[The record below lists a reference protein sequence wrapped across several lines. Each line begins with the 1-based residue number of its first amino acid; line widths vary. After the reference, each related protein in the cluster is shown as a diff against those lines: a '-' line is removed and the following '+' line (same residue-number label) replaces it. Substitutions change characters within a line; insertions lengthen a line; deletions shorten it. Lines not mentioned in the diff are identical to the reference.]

1 MSKSVNKQSRQER
14 LKQRIRS
21 TYEPNMKTRQALDA
35 KGVLPADQHGRH
47 RQRHNDGSEMF
58 RDFEMSPFY
67 KHLESAARREHAAA
81 EHPQALAHLVTHI
94 EKWEKWEIKSD
105 NPDLEDVSDHRKRT
119 LEWFREDPE
128 RMRRMRTGGTDCL
141 IHGEQGTTK
150 TTFLH
155 WLVTTIMQINQR
167 ENVLWFSTLDDVE
180 WATLARYATV
190 ALPEGVETRL
200 TVEPYR
206 KRLSTFEISIEDI
219 CRDVIRYSD
228 PKDLTSTLAD
238 RTPGQFYVVYPDPE
252 FRKCESIT
260 NRPYFSLFDSDVES
274 STDATPLSHWWFALH
289 EQLVHGVGYGEWT
302 TEICDE
308 AQKWLHQRA
317 SSDEHEWWEKV
328 QDWATT
334 HGDARK
340 QRVSAFLAIHQWEE
354 AHADVKAKMRWGAT
368 MNGEPFPSKAPISGM
383 NSHQD
388 LGETCVWS
396 RQKWNEIGYKD
407 MKEYVSVPADFTVEY
422 PQFEEVKNAKSR

>member
-1 MSKSVNKQSRQER
+1 MSKTAQSNATEERLRNRIRETFEPRMASRQACDAEGR
-14 LKQRIRS
+14 L
-21 TYEPNMKTRQALDA
+21 P
-35 KGVLPADQHGRH
+35 PDQHGRD
-47 RQRHNDGSEMF
+47 RQRHNDGAKMYKDFDMTPFF
-58 RDFEMSPFY
+58 RQ
-67 KHLESAARREHAAA
+67 LEKAAREEHSTA
-81 EHPQALAHLVTHI
+81 EHPQALAHLVTHV
-94 EKWEKWEIKSD
+94 EKWEKWELKSD
-105 NPDLEDVSDHRKRT
+105 DPDLNNLPRLRKRA
-119 LEWFREDPE
+119 LEWFRKDSD

-150 TTFLH
+150 TTFMH
-155 WLVTTIMQINQR
+155 WLVTTIMQLNQR

-180 WATLARYATV
+180 WATLGRYATV
-190 ALPEGVETRL
+190 ALPKGIDARV

-206 KRLSTFEISIEDI
+206 KGLSPFEIDMTDI
-219 CRDVIRYSD
+219 CRQVIRYEH
-228 PKDLTSTLAD
+228 PEDLTGTLAE
-238 RTPGQFYVVYPDPE
+238 RTPGQFYVVYPDPR

-260 NRPYFSLFDSDVES
+260 NRPYFSMFDSDVED
-274 STDATPLSHWWFALH
+274 STNATPLNHFWFALH
-289 EQLVHGVGYGEWT
+289 QQLVNGVGYNEWT

-317 SSDEHEWWEKV
+317 SSDDHEWWEKV

-340 QRVSAFLAIHQWEE
+340 KRVSAILAIHQWEE

-383 NSHQD
+383 NSDQD

-396 RQKWNEIGYKD
+396 TQKWNKIGYPD
-407 MKEYVSVPADFTVEY
+407 MKRHVSIPADFSVEY
-422 PQFEEVKNAKSR
+422 PQFEEVKNEKSR